1 MTMGREVTGNA
12 DNSNR
17 GNNNA
22 NDDDDDDMCDGDT
35 MGPLNENI

>member
-12 DNSNR
+12 DNSNG
-17 GNNNA
+17 GNNNT
-22 NDDDDDDMCDGDT
+22 NDDDDMCDGDT